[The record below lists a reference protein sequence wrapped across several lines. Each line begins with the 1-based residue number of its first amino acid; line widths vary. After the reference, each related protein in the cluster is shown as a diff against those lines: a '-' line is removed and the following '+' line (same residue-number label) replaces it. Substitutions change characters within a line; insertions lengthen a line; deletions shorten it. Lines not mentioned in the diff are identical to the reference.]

1 MQATLEQMI
10 EELKALREK
19 DPEALLTRSIS
30 MCTDL
35 YYRRMK
41 DSQSDRINTE
51 VFSQHFEA
59 LKKISA
65 LEAELKTVKELL
77 KKEIEKNALK
87 TRSTFGRKS
96 EAFLTLVDSAG
107 NPIEEHEDESD
118 IEEADESSD
127 KKTRILAFDSTK
139 NGKKSDE
146 NDSNDPKN
154 DGDGKK
160 KTKRGTSLTN
170 ALKRFPKNIRYDID
184 IDKLNQEYGEGN
196 WRIAYWHE
204 HTTLEKIESPYY
216 VQIIY
221 TPVISTG
228 LEHLMFTLPYRN
240 ILLDKSHLST
250 SILSDLLYRKFFLS
264 LPCYRIAMDYQMQG
278 VDLSKQTILGW
289 INRLVPEFLGELQE
303 YLLQL
308 LISKYRYIQMDETY
322 IQVNKDKRGPGH
334 KSFMWVH
341 CSSELVDCPPIIVF
355 TYEVTRGTDHL
366 RNLLGE
372 FLGYITCDA
381 YISYKVYEDERN
393 GEVLTS
399 GCLMHCRRYFAEAFF
414 IQNVSELSEDELA
427 EMPETKALLLLREVF
442 HEESS
447 LKDLTADDRV
457 AARAE
462 KVAPKL
468 DLFFE
473 YVRSLESSKEIYSDR
488 MTKAISYALKQEE
501 NLRRFLTDGN
511 IPCDNG
517 HAERVI
523 RSYSVGRANWLF
535 ADTVRGAEVYSVM
548 YTIVETAK
556 ANHVNV
562 LTYLQYLLEQIP
574 RRKTAG
580 DVDYLADMVPWSE
593 AYREYERNH
602 LSRIQRQFDTMF
614 PTPERPKTPGKP
626 KDQTPEDS
634 PPTGSIGEMPA

>member
-1 MQATLEQMI
+1 
-10 EELKALREK
+10 
-19 DPEALLTRSIS
+19 
-30 MCTDL
+30 
-35 YYRRMK
+35 
-41 DSQSDRINTE
+41 
-51 VFSQHFEA
+51 
-59 LKKISA
+59 
-65 LEAELKTVKELL
+65 
-77 KKEIEKNALK
+77 
-87 TRSTFGRKS
+87 
-96 EAFLTLVDSAG
+96 
-107 NPIEEHEDESD
+107 
-118 IEEADESSD
+118 
-127 KKTRILAFDSTK
+127 
-139 NGKKSDE
+139 
-146 NDSNDPKN
+146 
-154 DGDGKK
+154 
-160 KTKRGTSLTN
+160 
-170 ALKRFPKNIRYDID
+170 
-184 IDKLNQEYGEGN
+184 
-196 WRIAYWHE
+196 
-204 HTTLEKIESPYY
+204 
-216 VQIIY
+216 
-221 TPVISTG
+221 
-228 LEHLMFTLPYRN
+228 
-240 ILLDKSHLST
+240 
-250 SILSDLLYRKFFLS
+250 
-264 LPCYRIAMDYQMQG
+264 
-278 VDLSKQTILGW
+278 
-289 INRLVPEFLGELQE
+289 
-303 YLLQL
+303 
-308 LISKYRYIQMDETY
+308 
-322 IQVNKDKRGPGH
+322 
-334 KSFMWVH
+334 
-341 CSSELVDCPPIIVF
+341 
-355 TYEVTRGTDHL
+355 
-366 RNLLGE
+366 
-372 FLGYITCDA
+372 
-381 YISYKVYEDERN
+381 
-393 GEVLTS
+393 
-399 GCLMHCRRYFAEAFF
+399 MHCRRYFAEAFF
-414 IQNVSELSEDELA
+414 IQNVSEMSEDELA

-488 MTKAISYALKQEE
+488 MNKAISYALKQEE